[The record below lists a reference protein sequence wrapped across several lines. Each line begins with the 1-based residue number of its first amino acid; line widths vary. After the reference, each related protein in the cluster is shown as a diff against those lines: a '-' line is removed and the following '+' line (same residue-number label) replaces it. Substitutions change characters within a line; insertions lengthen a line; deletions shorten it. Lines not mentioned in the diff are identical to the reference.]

1 MLTNYT
7 NKLSESIVSDD
18 RAISLLRSEDIV
30 ILPTETVYGLGGSAF
45 SHHAVKKIFETK
57 KRPYK
62 NPLIVHYSSIDQ
74 ILIDT
79 FLTDAAIL
87 LAKAFWPGPLTLV
100 LKKRRTSDISSLC
113 TANSNTIAVRIPS
126 HPSTLN
132 ILKKAN
138 LPIAMPSANTYQKV
152 SPTNVLDAISGLK
165 GVSAIEGG
173 YCKHGIESTI
183 IDCTKKRPI
192 ILRHGCITS
201 EMIFKKT
208 QLRIHSFNEYKNE
221 HKNYNNNMPGSHK
234 KHYSTKKD
242 IRLNATKVLP
252 QEGLIAFGD
261 TNLSAQYMINLSRT
275 GNLKEAA
282 RKLFYSLQKMD
293 RLPCKSICISPIPNE
308 DIGIAINDRLAKASF
323 RYTPEQSAYFIN
335 QQDIHKRKKEQ
346 KDRENMEYYN
356 SIESIDANDSGEIF

>member
-1 MLTNYT
+1 MLTNYI
-7 NKLSESIVSDD
+7 NKLSENIVSDD
-18 RAISLLRSEDIV
+18 RAISLLQSEDIV

-79 FLTDAAIL
+79 FLTDSAIL

-113 TANSNTIAVRIPS
+113 TSNSNTIAVRIPS
-126 HPSTLN
+126 HPLILN
-132 ILKKAN
+132 IFKKVN
-138 LPIAMPSANTYQKV
+138 LPIVLPSANTYQQV

-165 GVSAIEGG
+165 GIAAIEGG

-192 ILRHGCITS
+192 IIRHGCITP

-208 QLRIHSFNEYKNE
+208 QLKIYSLNEYKN
-221 HKNYNNNMPGSHK
+221 YSNNMPGSHK

-242 IRLNATKVLP
+242 IRLNATNVLP
-252 QEGLIAFGD
+252 HEGLITFGN
-261 TNLSAQYMINLSRT
+261 TKLSTQYMINLSRS

-308 DIGIAINDRLAKASF
+308 DIGIAINDRLEKASF

-335 QQDIHKRKKEQ
+335 QQDMHKRKKEQ

-356 SIESIDANDSGEIF
+356 SIESIDSSESVCDDEK